1 MTEKNYKITIGLLLV
16 TIVICLVVVSILC
29 VEVNLLRE
37 QASETTD
44 LIQTLESKIELL
56 QNETDKAYLEDK
68 RIKGEREY
76 LVGQNV
82 LMVMLNLNRILTFLL
97 LLVLI

>member
-1 MTEKNYKITIGLLLV
+1 MGEKHYKITIGLLLV

-56 QNETDKAYLEDK
+56 QNETDKAYLEHK
-68 RIKGEREY
+68 SIKGEREY

-97 LLVLI
+97 L

>member
-1 MTEKNYKITIGLLLV
+1 MSIRNYKITIGLLLV

>member
-1 MTEKNYKITIGLLLV
+1 MGEKHYKITIGLLLV